1 MGSELSG
8 TKEGSFH
15 LRRLTVA
22 KSGGTNSGR
31 LPGVGR
37 VAPSS
42 SETGKDEGQ
51 TVGRS

>member
-1 MGSELSG
+1 MVRELSE

-15 LRRLTVA
+15 LRRLKVA
-22 KSGGTNSGR
+22 KSGGANSGW

-42 SETGKDEGQ
+42 SETGKDEIQ
-51 TVGRS
+51 TVGS

>member
-1 MGSELSG
+1 MVSELSG
-8 TKEGSFH
+8 TKEGRFH
-15 LRRLTVA
+15 LRTLKVA
-22 KSGGTNSGR
+22 KSGGANSGL

-42 SETGKDEGQ
+42 SETGKDKGQ